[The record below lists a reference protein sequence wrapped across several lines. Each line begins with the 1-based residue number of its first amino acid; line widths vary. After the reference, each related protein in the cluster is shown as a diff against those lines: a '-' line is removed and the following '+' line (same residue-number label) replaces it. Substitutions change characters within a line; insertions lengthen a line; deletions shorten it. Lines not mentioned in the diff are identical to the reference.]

1 MNDPLSMQKHLANS
15 LNATFE
21 DDNVVNLAGNAKI
34 EHPELEGENQNIASL
49 QGQISPK
56 AVIAFDELQ
65 KKLQDNHPQAE
76 EPVAP
81 KTQKPTVIAFS
92 MFAIAAIIIGAE
104 YFF

>member
-21 DDNVVNLAGNAKI
+21 DNNVVNLAGNAKI

-65 KKLQDNHPQAE
+65 KKLQDNG
-76 EPVAP
+76 
-81 KTQKPTVIAFS
+81 
-92 MFAIAAIIIGAE
+92 IIILNSAKDILRNSKR
-104 YFF
+104 FSTKKNRLTVCKLVNMD